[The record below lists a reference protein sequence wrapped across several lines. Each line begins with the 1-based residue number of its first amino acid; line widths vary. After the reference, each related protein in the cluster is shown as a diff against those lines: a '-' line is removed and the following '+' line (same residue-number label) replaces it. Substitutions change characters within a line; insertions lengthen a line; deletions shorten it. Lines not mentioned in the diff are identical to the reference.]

1 MLRRNFVAAG
11 AVSAI
16 VPPARAASAWQFFT
30 AEEAALVDA
39 ICEQIVPADQ
49 DPGARQAGV
58 ARYIDRQL
66 AGPLARFG
74 GAYRSG
80 LPRLAAACAR
90 STGKPFV
97 ELPFAEQTRFLES
110 VERGEVKGLVSFF
123 TMLIDHTMQ
132 GFYGDPRHGGNAGAV
147 SWKMLGIEH
156 LMGGHHS

>member
-1 MLRRNFVAAG
+1 MLRRDFVAVG

-16 VPPARAASAWQFFT
+16 VPATRAASEWQFFT

-39 ICEQIVPADQ
+39 ICEQIIPADK

-58 ARYIDRQL
+58 ARYIDREL

-74 GAYRSG
+74 SAYRSG
-80 LPRLAAACAR
+80 LPRLSEACAR
-90 STGKPFV
+90 ATGRKFI

-110 VERGEVKGLVSFF
+110 VERGEAKGLGALFA
-123 TMLIDHTMQ
+123 MLIDHTMQ
-132 GFYGDPRHGGNAGAV
+132 GFYGDPKHGGNAGAV

-156 LMGGHHS
+156 IMEGHHS